1 MVRKMESRDVRIREG
16 LALHCLCQWATR
28 ISEGANAPDTA
39 LRTPGSSIP
48 PVGFPE

>member
-1 MVRKMESRDVRIREG
+1 MVRKMDPWDVGTREG
-16 LALHCLCQWATR
+16 IALHCLCQWATQ
-28 ISEGANAPDTA
+28 IGEGANAPGSA